1 MEKSHHVAKS
11 SSQAHSQH
19 GGTKHRTSVVVQDYE
34 FWYRNIE
41 HRYDAKLKKRI
52 ANAEHG
58 LPDPEVLA
66 VESRPRDAW
75 HASNAATACGAW
87 RAGRTREGR
96 RYVALNVGGQQQGSA
111 EEEPS
116 PGSCDSPSGDEEP
129 APGSQ
134 CPQGTQESTQ
144 SDYSFTD
151 IT

>member
-19 GGTKHRTSVVVQDYE
+19 GGTKNRTSVVLQQYE
-34 FWYRNIE
+34 FWYRNIQ

-52 ANAEHG
+52 ADAERD
-58 LPDPEVLA
+58 LPHVDELA
-66 VESRPRDAW
+66 ARSRRRDAW
-75 HASNAATACGAW
+75 HTSNAAAACEAW

-96 RYVALNVGGQQQGSA
+96 RYVNMNNREAEGTANELPSSGST
-111 EEEPS
+111 
-116 PGSCDSPSGDEEP
+116 GSHSGDEEP
-129 APGSQ
+129 TPSSQ
-134 CPQGTQESTQ
+134 CPKATQESTQ